1 MDRFIESLHISAA
14 RCSDALRRG
23 PLDAPVTSCP
33 GWSLADLAR
42 HLGFVHRW
50 ARIAALTAE
59 VPDQASIEGP
69 PGDDASLAD
78 WIDAGAAALSPVL
91 AGLDLAGPTWH
102 PFPVAKVAA
111 VWPRRQAHETQV
123 HAWDAEHA
131 IGATS
136 PLEPDIAADGIA
148 EYFELI
154 VPRVA
159 QKNERALP
167 SGRLV
172 VDCID
177 ADVRLVISAAD
188 DAISVEATTVDDGAR
203 GPGLSGTAEGILL
216 SLWGRG
222 APLVAPVGHPEVSD
236 WLSYGGN

>member
-1 MDRFIESLHISAA
+1 MDRFIESLHTSAT

-50 ARIAALTAE
+50 ACIAARTAA
-59 VPDQASIEGP
+59 VPDPATIEGP
-69 PGDDASLAD
+69 PPDDELAD
-78 WIDAGAAALSPVL
+78 WIDAGAAALAPVL
-91 AGLDLAGPTWH
+91 ADLDPAAPTWH
-102 PFPVAKVAA
+102 PFPVAKVAG

-131 IGATS
+131 VGATS

-148 EYFELI
+148 EYFEII

-159 QKNERALP
+159 QKTERQLPTGELTIDCVDAGVRLTVGTVDAIGACRPVRRSSTERA
-167 SGRLV
+167 GRT
-172 VDCID
+172 
-177 ADVRLVISAAD
+177 S
-188 DAISVEATTVDDGAR
+188 GAR
-203 GPGLSGTAEGILL
+203 RKASCCRCG
-216 SLWGRG
+216 
-222 APLVAPVGHPEVSD
+222 VAPNRSSRHPATLE
-236 WLSYGGN
+236 

>member
-1 MDRFIESLHISAA
+1 MDPFIESLHISAA

-50 ARIAALTAE
+50 ARIAALTAAP
-59 VPDQASIEGP
+59 PDPSSIEGP
-69 PGDDASLAD
+69 PDEDAALAD
-78 WIDAGAAALSPVL
+78 WIDAGTAALSPVL
-91 AGLDLAGPTWH
+91 AGLDPAAPTWH

-131 IGATS
+131 VGVTS
-136 PLEPDIAADGIA
+136 PLAPDIAADGIA

-159 QKNERALP
+159 QKTERALP
-167 SGRLV
+167 SGELL
-172 VDCID
+172 VDCLD
-177 ADVRLVISAAD
+177 ADVRLVVCA
-188 DAISVEATTVDDGAR
+188 VDGAINVDR
-203 GPGLSGTAEGILL
+203 TSVDARTPGLRGTAEGILL

-222 APLVAPVGHPEVSD
+222 GSLVAPAGHPEVSE
-236 WLSYGGN
+236 WWSYGGN